1 LAPEAIVQPVQ
12 KALAAVD
19 PNMAFLE
26 THTLA
31 EEVGNSMA
39 GERLAAVLGSIFGGL
54 ALLLIS
60 VGLYGLLAY
69 SVARR
74 RSEIG
79 IRMALGA
86 RPGAVLQLV
95 VGEGMKLALMGAALG
110 IAGALAL
117 TRFLSSLLYGVTPT
131 DPVTFVA
138 VTLVLLGV
146 ALVACYIPA
155 RRATRVEPMEALRHE

>member
-1 LAPEAIVQPVQ
+1 
-12 KALAAVD
+12 
-19 PNMAFLE
+19 
-26 THTLA
+26 
-31 EEVGNSMA
+31 
-39 GERLAAVLGSIFGGL
+39 
-54 ALLLIS
+54 
-60 VGLYGLLAY
+60 
-69 SVARR
+69 
-74 RSEIG
+74 
-79 IRMALGA
+79 MALGA
-86 RPGAVLQLV
+86 RPGAVPQLV